1 MDRCCELFFRMS
13 GKLSDTGKL
22 TDLGIPTETEELG
35 LSETPPNPSGK
46 ELLIKG
52 FVLTIAS
59 SGNAKELMQWLIR
72 QKTYECNRM
81 FNFYLKHEL
90 TSVKLI

>member
-1 MDRCCELFFRMS
+1 MDRCWGLFFRMS

-35 LSETPPNPSGK
+35 LSETPPNPSEK

-52 FVLTIAS
+52 FCFNKFGKCLRI
-59 SGNAKELMQWLIR
+59 NAVVHTS
-72 QKTYECNRM
+72 KTVRM
-81 FNFYLKHEL
+81 
-90 TSVKLI
+90 